1 MLQQYLV
8 PKTFTTG
15 DTPLEYEYMIKDCDM
30 RTRASRRLSKY
41 VWRASFASL
50 FGFVEYYDF
59 TVKINCFGDMRLI
72 APNSQAAFNFYR
84 IITTDHLLGD
94 SKGCKNGI
102 FNNLQA

>member
-15 DTPLEYEYMIKDCDM
+15 DTPLEYEYMVKDCDM

-94 SKGCKNGI
+94 SKGV
-102 FNNLQA
+102 